1 MDYTHE
7 LREALAAADAASKYV
22 TAEYAAFTAIPDAPA
37 HITTHADRGAQ
48 EIILKHLHAA
58 FPADGLV
65 AEENTPTAALAP
77 AGAARTWVVDP
88 IDGTKGFAT
97 KNGEFSVM
105 IGLTVGDRPVVGVVA
120 EPTKNLV
127 TYAATGYGCWRKD
140 GDAEPVRCAVTAC
153 AALASA
159 TLTQSHSKP
168 GKTKPMV
175 AKLGPAAVFETY
187 SAGIKLAVVAR
198 GEADVYVNSYPEF
211 HDWDVCAG
219 EVLVIEAGG
228 VVSEFDGGTVRYGQ
242 RGAKRKGG
250 LVACGPKLHAEV
262 VARLGEPGPQGPR
275 V

>member
-1 MDYTHE
+1 MDYSTE
-7 LREALAAADAASKYV
+7 LREALAAADAASKYL
-22 TAEYAAFTAIPDAPA
+22 TAEYAAFTPIPDAPA
-37 HITTHADRGAQ
+37 HISTHADRGAQ
-48 EIILKHLHAA
+48 ELIVKHLHAA

-77 AGAARTWVVDP
+77 IGAARTWVIDP
-88 IDGTKGFAT
+88 IDGTKGFAI

-120 EPTKNLV
+120 EPTLTRV
-127 TYAATGYGCWRKD
+127 TYAAKGLGCFVKV
-140 GDAEPVRCAVTAC
+140 GDAEPVRCGVTTC
-153 AALASA
+153 DALPRA

-168 GKTKPMV
+168 GKTKPI
-175 AKLGPAAVFETY
+175 PALLAPARVVETY
-187 SAGIKLAVVAR
+187 SAGIKLAMVAR

-228 VVSEFDGGTVRYGQ
+228 VVCEFDGGIVQYGR
-242 RGAKRKGG
+242 RGAKRRGG
-250 LVACGPKLHAEV
+250 LVACTPGLQTDV
-262 VARLGEPGPQGPR
+262 VALLGKPR

>member
-1 MDYTHE
+1 MDYSHE
-7 LREALAAADAASKYV
+7 LREALAAAAAAGTYLA
-22 TAEYAAFTAIPDAPA
+22 AEYAAFTAIPDAPA
-37 HITTHADRGAQ
+37 HISTHADRGAQ

-77 AGAARTWVVDP
+77 SDAPRKWVVDP
-88 IDGTKGFAT
+88 IDGTKGFAI

-105 IGLTVGDRPVVGVVA
+105 IGLTVGDRPVVGVVL
-120 EPTKNLV
+120 EPALKRL
-127 TYAATGYGCWRKD
+127 TYAATGFGCWRKD
-140 GDAEPVRCAVTAC
+140 GDAEAVQCHATSC
-153 AALASA
+153 DSLASA

-168 GKTKPMV
+168 GKTKPV
-175 AKLGPAAVFETY
+175 PALLAPAKVIETY
-187 SAGIKLAVVAR
+187 SAGIKLAQVAR

-242 RGAKRKGG
+242 RGAKRRGG
-250 LVACGPKLHAEV
+250 LVACGPQLHAAV
-262 VARLGEPGPQGPR
+262 VGKLR
-275 V
+275 

>member
-1 MDYTHE
+1 MDYTRE
-7 LREALAAADAASKYV
+7 LHEALAAADAASKYL

-65 AEENTPTAALAP
+65 AEENTPAVALAP

-88 IDGTKGFAT
+88 IDGTKGFAM

-120 EPTKNLV
+120 EPTKDRV
-127 TYAATGYGCWRKD
+127 TYAATGLGCWVKVS
-140 GDAEPVRCAVTAC
+140 DAAPVQCGVTTC
-153 AALASA
+153 DSLPRA

-175 AKLGPAAVFETY
+175 TKLGPAAVVETY
-187 SAGIKLAVVAR
+187 SAGIKLALVAR

-228 VVSEFDGGTVRYGQ
+228 VVTEFDGGPVRYGQ

-250 LVACGPKLHAEV
+250 LVACTPGLQAEV
-262 VARLGEPGPQGPR
+262 VGKLR
-275 V
+275 